1 MKQREYI
8 EGQKA
13 LANFKEFTTAILQVP
28 VEKKKKQAKPAS
40 SRKPK
45 RSDKD

>member
-8 EGQKA
+8 EGPKA
-13 LANFKEFTTAILQVP
+13 LANFKEFATAILQVP
-28 VEKKKKQAKPAS
+28 VEKKKQARKPAT